1 LQGCGKFFHSVS
13 VWFKSENLE
22 INAMNSTTA
31 SAVQPNTAV
40 APTYEE
46 LKARIAELEK
56 GKAVRQAKAIYF
68 KVSAKGGVSV
78 YGLNSIWPVTLYLEQ
93 WERFFEAIERLKNFI
108 AEHRSELASKPPKAE

>member
-1 LQGCGKFFHSVS
+1 
-13 VWFKSENLE
+13 
-22 INAMNSTTA
+22 MTTTA
-31 SAVQPNTAV
+31 SAVQPTAV
-40 APTYEE
+40 SNTVSEPTYEQ

-93 WERFFEAIERLKNFI
+93 WERFFECIERLKAFI
-108 AEHRSELASKPPKAE
+108 SDHRQELATKPPKGE